1 MQKFEFSIRTRD
13 GQLIER
19 LNIGGRTQEEAER
32 KLRQIYHY
40 CEIVRCNSPQ
50 TGETKQAAQPASVED
65 ILSMIAKQE
74 SPSA

>member
-19 LNIGGRTQEEAER
+19 LNIAGRDQGDAER
-32 KLRQIYHY
+32 KLKQMYRY
-40 CEIVRCNSPQ
+40 CEIVRCNSHQPGEMKQ
-50 TGETKQAAQPASVED
+50 TGHAASVED

-74 SPSA
+74 TPST